1 MYFAFLILS
10 ILIWRDGCS
19 RGPAG
24 YGADSGKSRAEAGY
38 RVVQRENAADMDGP
52 KEQRQKPL
60 TDAYIVQDHP
70 AKVSLVYKMFIIFVK
85 YAGRV
90 RRRFSCAP
98 VSGHD
103 PKQCRKVSGK
113 RRKAPG
119 LFADKAMVQT
129 MQICPGEGAE
139 KYHIMF
145 IMW

>member
-70 AKVSLVYKMFIIFVK
+70 AEVSLVYKMFIIFVK
-85 YAGRV
+85 YAGGG
-90 RRRFSCAP
+90 
-98 VSGHD
+98 SGDGSPAHRCLNAAQNGAD
-103 PKQCRKVSGK
+103 TLRGSSGK
-113 RRKAPG
+113 LRGFLQTRRWCRRCRYA
-119 LFADKAMVQT
+119 L
-129 MQICPGEGAE
+129 E
-139 KYHIMF
+139 KVRKNTT
-145 IMW
+145 